1 MKVEQV
7 YALLNSA
14 TLEIV
19 GESAVLKEDLSN
31 VVDFGVAVFDAT
43 SVDNYVRVLVDA
55 IGKVVFNMRKY
66 AGNVPSLLMDN
77 WEYGAVMMKI
87 SAKMPNA
94 VENESWELTDK
105 QSYDV
110 NVFHKPEV
118 ETKFFSKRVTF
129 EVDMSF
135 TEMQIKGSFASA
147 DKLNSFLSMIV
158 TAIENSMTVKIDALV
173 MRTLNTL
180 IGSTFVDD
188 YGVVTVPAD
197 YGKKSGSKAINLLY
211 LYNTLNTLTLKVS
224 EALQD
229 KEFLRFASYYIK
241 LTKTRLSKM
250 STLFNVGKKARF
262 TSSDKLNIVLLNE
275 FNSSA
280 DSFLKADTYNVDNVT
295 LPSADIVPFWQGS
308 GIKYD
313 LTSVTT
319 INIEIAKGV
328 VNATGILG
336 VMYDKSSVGVCNTDR
351 RVTTNYNAKG
361 EFYNNYYKFDCGS
374 FNDENENFLVF
385 FIA

>member
-66 AGNVPSLLMDN
+66 AGNVPSLLLDN

-87 SAKMPNA
+87 SAKMPTA

-262 TSSDKLNIVLLNE
+262 TSSDNLNIVLLNE

-295 LPSADIVPFWQGS
+295 LPNADIVPFWQGS

-328 VNATGILG
+328 VNATGVLG